1 MRLMGTMKIQIWV
14 GMALLLLSL
23 LVGGLAGSL
32 VTARGKLVPVYL
44 AGKDSGNRVSL
55 EASFAPIIK
64 DSAPSVVNIY
74 SSKIIRARDEAT
86 SSPLNDPLWRQFFGE
101 EPWRRF
107 NIPRQRR
114 EQSLGSG
121 VIVSPDGYILTNNHV
136 VENAANIKVF
146 LADGRELKAQVV
158 GADPKTDIAVLK
170 VEAEDLPAIT
180 LGDSSAAQVGDIV
193 LAIGNP
199 FGIGQTVTMGIIS
212 AIGQG
217 AREGFEDFIQTDAA
231 INAGNSGGAL
241 INARGELIGIN
252 TAIFSSGAQGSRSM
266 GFAVPINLARR
277 VMEQILKHG
286 KVVRGWLGISIQPVT
301 QTVAKA
307 FGLSEPRG
315 ALVGDVVPDGPAA
328 RAQINK
334 GDIILALN
342 GERIAEARHLQ
353 YKISRLLPGTT
364 IRLRVFRDGRE
375 RDVTVTVGAQP
386 ERLEPNERSSAL
398 EGLTVNEL
406 TPRIARQLN
415 LPAQARGLVIVSVQ
429 PGSAAAEAGLERGD
443 IIQEVNRKPVTT
455 VVEFEQAVRQ
465 TRNESVLLLINRAGS
480 TSYVVLEP
488 R

>member
-14 GMALLLLSL
+14 GIVLLLLSL

-32 VTARGKLVPVYL
+32 VTARGRLVPVYL
-44 AGKDSGNRVSL
+44 AGKESGNRVSL

-64 DSAPSVVNIY
+64 DVAPAVVNIY
-74 SSKIIRARDEAT
+74 SSKIIRARDEAAA
-86 SSPLNDPLWRQFFGE
+86 DPLWRQFFGE
-101 EPWRRF
+101 EPWRRL
-107 NIPRQRR
+107 NIPRERR

-121 VIVSPDGYILTNNHV
+121 VIISPDGYILTNNHV
-136 VENAANIKVF
+136 VENATNIKVF
-146 LADGRELKAQVV
+146 LADGREFKAQVV

-170 VEAEDLPAIT
+170 VEAEELPAIT

-217 AREGFEDFIQTDAA
+217 AKEGFEDFIQTDAA

-252 TAIFSSGAQGSRSM
+252 TAIFSNAAQGSRSM

-286 KVVRGWLGISIQPVT
+286 KVVRGFVGISLQPVT

-307 FGLSEPRG
+307 FGLSEARG
-315 ALVGDVVPDGPAA
+315 ALVGDVAPDGPAA
-328 RAQINK
+328 RAGITK

-342 GERIAEARHLQ
+342 GERIAQARDLQ
-353 YKISRLLPGTT
+353 SKLSRLPPGAT

-375 RDVTVTVGAQP
+375 RDVAVTVGAQP
-386 ERLEPNERSSAL
+386 ERSEPSESAL

-406 TPRIARQLN
+406 TPKIARQLN
-415 LPAQARGLVIVSVQ
+415 LPAQAKGLVIVSVQ

-443 IIQEVNRKPVTT
+443 LIQEVNRKPVTT
-455 VVEFEQAVRQ
+455 IVEFEQAVRQ
-465 TRNESVLLLINRAGS
+465 TKNESVLLLINRAGS
-480 TSYVVLEP
+480 TSYVVVEP